1 MEGGGRTQWR
11 PQETLPADFVAPKA
25 APLPWQQQQPAAAP
39 NTLPTMTSEAGLT
52 DEAGLTA
59 KAAPLA
65 WQQQQTAAAPKVLT
79 ADFVAPKALPLSW
92 PWIRFRQ
99 EQIAAMPWPPG
110 DRSTFAKASGRAP
123 TVWTADLPKAAP
135 PQPAPVPVQPA
146 AAVGRRD
153 RPQPAP
159 IPMAPQPVPAPV
171 QPAAAVGRR
180 DRPQPAEW
188 NPEELLE
195 CLEVP
200 PFRNAEQEYFNQYHA
215 AQADWV
221 KHLRWL
227 REMNQN
233 YVGYYEAAEDETVR
247 THWERE
253 LHTLRQSFQDHHAS
267 RPTLLTFMSAICT
280 RGRYA

>member
-1 MEGGGRTQWR
+1 MEASGDLASGLRGSQGCT
-11 PQETLPADFVAPKA
+11 TAF
-25 APLPWQQQQPAAAP
+25 AAAAASGSP
-39 NTLPTMTSEAGLT
+39 EYLAYHDLRGRL
-52 DEAGLTA
+52 DRRAGLTA

-110 DRSTFAKASGRAP
+110 VRSTFAKASGRAP

-135 PQPAPVPVQPA
+135 PQPAPV
-146 AAVGRRD
+146 
-153 RPQPAP
+153 
-159 IPMAPQPVPAPV
+159 PV

-233 YVGYYEAAEDETVR
+233 FVRYYEAAEDETVR

-253 LHTLRQSFQDHHAS
+253 LHTLRENIEDHHAS